1 MWIQNLNEFTMKTAI
16 EDGMLVEFADIVDKD
31 KLAPTVSNMTVEA
44 MPNDNLVRKELRINF
59 PKIQFSAFERR
70 TNNECSVHSK
80 DQQTNER

>member
-44 MPNDNLVRKELRINF
+44 MPNDNLVRKELRIKLQKNS
-59 PKIQFSAFERR
+59 IFSF
-70 TNNECSVHSK
+70 
-80 DQQTNER
+80 

>member
-44 MPNDNLVRKELRINF
+44 MPNDNLVRKELRIKLQKN
-59 PKIQFSAFERR
+59 QFSAFERR
-70 TNNECSVHSK
+70 TNNECNFHCE
-80 DQQTNER
+80 DQ

>member
-70 TNNECSVHSK
+70 TNNECNVHCE
-80 DQQTNER
+80 DQ